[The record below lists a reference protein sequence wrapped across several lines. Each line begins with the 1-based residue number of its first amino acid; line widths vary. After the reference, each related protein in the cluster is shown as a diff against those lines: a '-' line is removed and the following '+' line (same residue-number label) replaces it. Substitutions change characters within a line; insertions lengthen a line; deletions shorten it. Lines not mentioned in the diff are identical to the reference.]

1 MLASGELGSDLSPSV
16 TCIIADGALAE
27 FTSSIATELQIPI
40 IFLQVASACYMW
52 ALFSIPSLIENGEL
66 PIRGEEDMDKLV
78 NGVPMEGL
86 LRFRDLPSY
95 CRVSDVKDL
104 ILQGVVRV
112 YRQCTQGQG
121 LILNTFEE
129 LEEPIISHIRPHCPN
144 IYPIGPMHT
153 HLKLKLA
160 KKEVS
165 SQSSNIMTRDELM
178 EFWYGLV
185 NSKKRFLWVIRP
197 DLYKEVEDGK
207 NVPVELLEET
217 KERGYVVGWAPQ
229 EEVLD
234 HPAVHSRYVSEAWKI
249 GLDMKDVSDR
259 KVVEKWLKK
268 REGPLKVKE
277 GEIAVHSTS
286 LKVSKR
292 WSFEIGAVSGDP
304 PIWNIHA
311 YLLLK
316 FTMKKSILHAEVHVM
331 DRRQLAA
338 SFSLLATSIGNVMHV
353 LLSHIDLVPE
363 NYANARWKML
373 KASIKLRKAC
383 SAAASTNRPH
393 YALLQGGGSL

>member
-78 NGVPMEGL
+78 NGVPGMEGL

-165 SQSSNIMTRDELM
+165 SQSSNSIFETDKNCMTWLDSQPLKSVMYVSIGSVAVMTRDELM

-234 HPAVHSRYVSEAWKI
+234 HPAV
-249 GLDMKDVSDR
+249 
-259 KVVEKWLKK
+259 
-268 REGPLKVKE
+268 
-277 GEIAVHSTS
+277 
-286 LKVSKR
+286 
-292 WSFEIGAVSGDP
+292 
-304 PIWNIHA
+304 
-311 YLLLK
+311 
-316 FTMKKSILHAEVHVM
+316 
-331 DRRQLAA
+331 
-338 SFSLLATSIGNVMHV
+338 
-353 LLSHIDLVPE
+353 
-363 NYANARWKML
+363 
-373 KASIKLRKAC
+373 
-383 SAAASTNRPH
+383 
-393 YALLQGGGSL
+393 GGF

>member
-1 MLASGELGSDLSPSV
+1 
-16 TCIIADGALAE
+16 
-27 FTSSIATELQIPI
+27 
-40 IFLQVASACYMW
+40 
-52 ALFSIPSLIENGEL
+52 
-66 PIRGEEDMDKLV
+66 
-78 NGVPMEGL
+78 MEGL

-165 SQSSNIMTRDELM
+165 SQSSNSIFETDKNCMTWLDSQPLKSVMYVSIGSVAVMTRDELM

-286 LKVSKR
+286 LKEKFKALERSHLLEKNEKLAAVSK
-292 WSFEIGAVSGDP
+292 
-304 PIWNIHA
+304 
-311 YLLLK
+311 
-316 FTMKKSILHAEVHVM
+316 AEVAERGLSQEMFQGIFVELEVLKKETN
-331 DRRQLAA
+331 DNVLLGYSIIRRVVAQK
-338 SFSLLATSIGNVMHV
+338 FSGYNMIELDHLATK
-353 LLSHIDLVPE
+353 E
-363 NYANARWKML
+363 AREREQPIL
-373 KASIKLRKAC
+373 AEFDEPIRVE
-383 SAAASTNRPH
+383 P
-393 YALLQGGGSL
+393 